1 MQETLRF
8 VELVNGPSTAVDLTE
23 GALLLV
29 AHARPDVDL
38 ESQARRLDEL
48 AEACSEPTLDGVRR
62 LLFGELGF
70 TGPGDDYYDPANS
83 LLDSVLDRRQGLP
96 ITLSLVMIEVGR
108 RIGVPLDGVGMPGH
122 FLVRDRE
129 LPDVF
134 VDPFDRGR
142 ELSAADCEA
151 IFRRLAGRGVP
162 FDPAYLE
169 PVSTVS
175 ILGRMAANLVNAY
188 RRRDDRKGLRWSA
201 RLRSRCPGVEPAELV
216 QLGQALGRTGAWG
229 EAADLLEE
237 AAPAMATPDGAT
249 AVRAEARRFRSRLN

>member
-8 VELVNGPSTAVDLTE
+8 VELVNGPSTSVDLTE

-29 AHARPDVDL
+29 AHAHPDVDI
-38 ESQARRLDEL
+38 EAQAGRIDEL
-48 AEACSEPTLDGVRR
+48 AAACSEPTLDGVRR
-62 LLFGELGF
+62 LLFQELGF
-70 TGPGDDYYDPANS
+70 TGDTGDYYDPANS
-83 LLDSVLDRRQGLP
+83 LLDCVLERRRGLP
-96 ITLSLVMIEVGR
+96 ITLSLLTIEVGR
-108 RIGVPLDGVGMPGH
+108 RLGVPLDGVGMPGH
-122 FLVRDRE
+122 FLVRDRV

-134 VDPFDRGR
+134 VDPFDGGR
-142 ELSAADCEA
+142 ELSAADCQA

-169 PVSTVS
+169 PVSGVS

-188 RRRDDRKGLRWSA
+188 RRRDDRSGLRWSA
-201 RLRSRCPGVEPAELV
+201 RLRSRCPGAEPAELV

-237 AAPAMATPDGAT
+237 AAPAMATPDGVSS
-249 AVRAEARRFRSRLN
+249 VRTEALRFRSRLN